1 MSVKIPIKLY
11 YNQDGTMYA
20 KGNKNVVP
28 FIFKLSSATYRLQLI
43 TPYSNLNYSFQAFFE
58 KGNGETTTGY
68 PMVYIGR
75 ETVIDT
81 EINWY
86 VYACDIEN
94 SVLSISDYNRTNQ
107 LKISFYM
114 SNGDTQNLQ
123 TLNSQPFV
131 TACSYSVTG
140 NQSAIE
146 DTPLEQLQRAI
157 DLGLLKRPLYS
168 EVVLQ
173 VNNLPTIGTDSA
185 SDNYNVGYVY
195 LALDDTTLN
204 EIDYPKY
211 HIYQANANG
220 TYDDLLNL
228 NISADLSGLETKV
241 SALETKTTTLETDVD
256 NVESGLNTAN
266 TNITNLDTKVNG
278 VETSVTT
285 LQNTTSALQN
295 SVNSLQSGKLDKSFN
310 ADTTIQ
316 EVSTIQDNDM
326 LVLNRE
332 NTAQKVKF
340 STIKEKIGGSTIV
353 ANPQLPENAPR
364 LKSVEINGEV
374 FNNETDLTEV
384 NTKINDIQ
392 ADRIRSIDYT
402 LETANWIDSGEETT
416 PFKYTLNLVAPINVD
431 NDTTFM
437 NTANSDFSVKYGFYL
452 SSVSYNTATPTNI
465 TCIFKAITKPTENIS
480 ATIELIPQGAV
491 GSIEQTITPNP
502 NVTETSPTL
511 SSLGIDGTNYKLLGS
526 GGGSNVQANVTTTDT
541 DPYLTSLQINN
552 DKYRAKNYDNEIATL
567 NQNVNKNTQDIEN
580 IITNGTIRRVEE
592 LPVNATCFFI
602 VVDKYGVTQPTNYFN
617 NKYWYINPEP
627 VATLNDLPTANADNK
642 NKIYYVTAQSKAYC
656 CYTADNTTYNWVV
669 LDTILTN
676 LGQTITYVAE
686 RPLIKNRVAS
696 QGYFVYNNTDLPN
709 VNDFYEVEVVTDS
722 GTIENFSKTNDI
734 TILSSDEISYV
745 NPTTFPFHIIGVKSL
760 PTTPTAYNAVSGTT
774 IAYIVEENNLGLG
787 AYINGTMI
795 YGQALLNALGLS
807 NVTYKGL
814 VNETNFPSS
823 LDAPTTQAQLY
834 VYLMKDNFLFQ
845 FKNENVGFSYVD
857 NDGEIKKYVK
867 GDNANVF
874 FENGF
879 LEQYIKEYKIP
890 IKILHY
896 SYLSRSLS
904 FNAERVIKYKGNI
917 NDYSKQ
923 VIYYITN
930 DILLEPIFSTLTIE
944 KATNE
949 NFTNNVLL
957 CKFATDEM
965 LVNARNGVATTYGLY
980 DANDGMVTKVDVN
993 YDSNTLQVNGA
1004 NQLQVKTSTG
1014 IKSTANGIAV
1024 DLVAGDGI
1032 SITDNTISVDLDN
1045 YDGGSF

>member
-43 TPYSNLNYSFQAFFE
+43 TPYSNSNYSFQAFFE

-123 TLNSQPFV
+123 TLNSQPFI

-157 DLGLLKRPLYS
+157 DLGLSKRPLYS

-228 NISADLSGLETKV
+228 SISADLSGLDTRV
-241 SALETKTTTLETDVD
+241 SALETKITTLETDVN

-266 TNITNLDTKVNG
+266 KNITNLDTKVNG
-278 VETSVTT
+278 LETSVTT
-285 LQNTTSALQN
+285 LQNTTSTLQN

-316 EVSTIQDNDM
+316 EVSTMQDNDM

-332 NTAQKVKF
+332 NAAQKVKF
-340 STIKEKIGGSTIV
+340 STIKEEIGGSTIV

-402 LETANWIDSGEETT
+402 LETANWVDSGEETT

-437 NTANSDFSVKYGFYL
+437 NTSNSDFSVKYGFYL

-552 DKYRAKNYDNEIATL
+552 NKYRAKNYDNEIATL

-602 VVDKYGVTQPTNYFN
+602 IVDKYGVTQPTNYFD
-617 NKYWYINPEP
+617 NKYWYVNPNP
-627 VATLNDLPTANADNK
+627 VATLSDLPTANADNK

-722 GTIENFSKTNDI
+722 GTIENFSNTNDI
-734 TILSSDEISYV
+734 TIRSSDRISYV
-745 NPTTFPFHIIGVKSL
+745 NLSSFPFHIIAVKSL
-760 PTTPTAYNAVSGTT
+760 PNTPTAYNAVSGTT

-857 NDGEIKKYVK
+857 NDGKIKKYVN
-867 GDNANVF
+867 GDNDNVS

-904 FNAERVIKYKGNI
+904 FNGERVIKYKANL
-917 NDYSKQ
+917 NDYAKQ

-957 CKFATDEM
+957 CKFTTDKM
-965 LVNARNGVATTYGLY
+965 LVNARNGVATTYGPSG
-980 DANDGMVTKVDVN
+980 DGFTQVDVN
-993 YDSNTLQVNGA
+993 YDSDTLQVNDA
-1004 NQLQVKTSTG
+1004 NQLQVKTGTG
-1014 IKSTANGIAV
+1014 IKSTVNGIAV

>member
-43 TPYSNLNYSFQAFFE
+43 TPYSNSNYSFQAFFE

-75 ETVIDT
+75 ETVIET

-123 TLNSQPFV
+123 TLNSQPFI

-185 SDNYNVGYVY
+185 SDNYNVGYLY

-228 NISADLSGLETKV
+228 NINADLSGLDTRV

-266 TNITNLDTKVNG
+266 TNITNLDTKVSGLETKTTTLETDVNNVKSGLNTANTNITNLDTKVSG

-316 EVSTIQDNDM
+316 EVSTMQDNDM

-374 FNNETDLTEV
+374 FNNETDLTEI
-384 NTKINDIQ
+384 NTTINDIQ

-402 LETANWIDSGEETT
+402 LESANWVDSGEETT
-416 PFKYTLNLVAPINVD
+416 PFKYTLNLVSPINVD

-465 TCIFKAITKPTENIS
+465 TCVFKAINQPTENIS
-480 ATIELIPQGAV
+480 ATLELIPQGAV
-491 GSIEQTITPNP
+491 GSI
-502 NVTETSPTL
+502 
-511 SSLGIDGTNYKLLGS
+511 GS

-552 DKYRAKNYDNEIATL
+552 DKYRVKNYDNEIATL

-580 IITNGTIRRVEE
+580 IITNGT
-592 LPVNATCFFI
+592 
-602 VVDKYGVTQPTNYFN
+602 
-617 NKYWYINPEP
+617 
-627 VATLNDLPTANADNK
+627 
-642 NKIYYVTAQSKAYC
+642 
-656 CYTADNTTYNWVV
+656 
-669 LDTILTN
+669 
-676 LGQTITYVAE
+676 
-686 RPLIKNRVAS
+686 
-696 QGYFVYNNTDLPN
+696 
-709 VNDFYEVEVVTDS
+709 
-722 GTIENFSKTNDI
+722 
-734 TILSSDEISYV
+734 
-745 NPTTFPFHIIGVKSL
+745 
-760 PTTPTAYNAVSGTT
+760 
-774 IAYIVEENNLGLG
+774 
-787 AYINGTMI
+787 
-795 YGQALLNALGLS
+795 
-807 NVTYKGL
+807 
-814 VNETNFPSS
+814 
-823 LDAPTTQAQLY
+823 
-834 VYLMKDNFLFQ
+834 
-845 FKNENVGFSYVD
+845 
-857 NDGEIKKYVK
+857 
-867 GDNANVF
+867 
-874 FENGF
+874 
-879 LEQYIKEYKIP
+879 
-890 IKILHY
+890 
-896 SYLSRSLS
+896 
-904 FNAERVIKYKGNI
+904 
-917 NDYSKQ
+917 
-923 VIYYITN
+923 
-930 DILLEPIFSTLTIE
+930 
-944 KATNE
+944 
-949 NFTNNVLL
+949 
-957 CKFATDEM
+957 
-965 LVNARNGVATTYGLY
+965 
-980 DANDGMVTKVDVN
+980 
-993 YDSNTLQVNGA
+993 
-1004 NQLQVKTSTG
+1004 
-1014 IKSTANGIAV
+1014 
-1024 DLVAGDGI
+1024 LVAGDGI

>member
-43 TPYSNLNYSFQAFFE
+43 TPYSNSNYSFQAFFE

-75 ETVIDT
+75 ETVIET

-123 TLNSQPFV
+123 TLNSQPFI

-157 DLGLLKRPLYS
+157 DLGLSKRPLYS

-220 TYDDLLNL
+220 TYDDLLNFT
-228 NISADLSGLETKV
+228 ISADLSGLDTRV
-241 SALETKTTTLETDVD
+241 SALETKTTTLETDID
-256 NVESGLNTAN
+256 NVESSLNTANTNITNLDTKVNGLETKTTTLETDIDNVESSLNTAN

-278 VETSVTT
+278 VETSVNT

-316 EVSTIQDNDM
+316 EVSTMQDNDM

-332 NTAQKVKF
+332 NTAKKVKF
-340 STIKEKIGGSTIV
+340 STIKEEIGGSTIV

-374 FNNETDLTEV
+374 FNNETDLTEI
-384 NTKINDIQ
+384 NTTINDIQ

-402 LETANWIDSGEETT
+402 LETANWVDSGEETT
-416 PFKYTLNLVAPINVD
+416 PFKYTLNLVSPINVD

-465 TCIFKAITKPTENIS
+465 TCVFKAITQPTENIS

-491 GSIEQTITPNP
+491 GSI
-502 NVTETSPTL
+502 
-511 SSLGIDGTNYKLLGS
+511 GS

-552 DKYRAKNYDNEIATL
+552 DKYRVKNYD
-567 NQNVNKNTQDIEN
+567 
-580 IITNGTIRRVEE
+580 
-592 LPVNATCFFI
+592 
-602 VVDKYGVTQPTNYFN
+602 
-617 NKYWYINPEP
+617 
-627 VATLNDLPTANADNK
+627 
-642 NKIYYVTAQSKAYC
+642 
-656 CYTADNTTYNWVV
+656 
-669 LDTILTN
+669 
-676 LGQTITYVAE
+676 
-686 RPLIKNRVAS
+686 
-696 QGYFVYNNTDLPN
+696 
-709 VNDFYEVEVVTDS
+709 
-722 GTIENFSKTNDI
+722 
-734 TILSSDEISYV
+734 
-745 NPTTFPFHIIGVKSL
+745 
-760 PTTPTAYNAVSGTT
+760 
-774 IAYIVEENNLGLG
+774 
-787 AYINGTMI
+787 
-795 YGQALLNALGLS
+795 
-807 NVTYKGL
+807 
-814 VNETNFPSS
+814 
-823 LDAPTTQAQLY
+823 
-834 VYLMKDNFLFQ
+834 
-845 FKNENVGFSYVD
+845 
-857 NDGEIKKYVK
+857 
-867 GDNANVF
+867 
-874 FENGF
+874 
-879 LEQYIKEYKIP
+879 
-890 IKILHY
+890 
-896 SYLSRSLS
+896 
-904 FNAERVIKYKGNI
+904 
-917 NDYSKQ
+917 
-923 VIYYITN
+923 
-930 DILLEPIFSTLTIE
+930 
-944 KATNE
+944 
-949 NFTNNVLL
+949 
-957 CKFATDEM
+957 
-965 LVNARNGVATTYGLY
+965 
-980 DANDGMVTKVDVN
+980 

-1032 SITDNTISVDLDN
+1032 SITDNIISVDLDN

>member
-43 TPYSNLNYSFQAFFE
+43 TPYSNSNYSFQAFFE

-123 TLNSQPFV
+123 TLNSQPFI

-211 HIYQANANG
+211 HIYQADADG
-220 TYDDLLNL
+220 TYNDLLNFTT
-228 NISADLSGLETKV
+228 NADLSGLDTRV

-278 VETSVTT
+278 LETKTTTLENDVNNVKSGLNTANTNITNLDTKVNGLETNVNT

-295 SVNSLQSGKLDKSFN
+295 SVNNIQSGKLDKAFN

-316 EVSTIQDNDM
+316 EVSTMQDNDT

-332 NTAQKVKF
+332 NTAKKVKF
-340 STIKEKIGGSTIV
+340 STIKEEIGGSTIV

-374 FNNETDLTEV
+374 FNNETDLTEI
-384 NTKINDIQ
+384 NTTINDIQ

-402 LETANWIDSGEETT
+402 LETANWVNSGEETT
-416 PFKYTLNLVAPINVD
+416 PFKYTLNLVSPINVD

-465 TCIFKAITKPTENIS
+465 TCIFKAITQPTENIS
-480 ATIELIPQGAV
+480 ATLELIPQGAV
-491 GSIEQTITPNP
+491 GSI
-502 NVTETSPTL
+502 
-511 SSLGIDGTNYKLLGS
+511 GS

-552 DKYRAKNYDNEIATL
+552 NKYRVKNYDNEIATL
-567 NQNVNKNTQDIEN
+567 NTNVDKNTQDIEN
-580 IITNGTIRRVEE
+580 IITNGT
-592 LPVNATCFFI
+592 
-602 VVDKYGVTQPTNYFN
+602 
-617 NKYWYINPEP
+617 
-627 VATLNDLPTANADNK
+627 
-642 NKIYYVTAQSKAYC
+642 
-656 CYTADNTTYNWVV
+656 
-669 LDTILTN
+669 
-676 LGQTITYVAE
+676 
-686 RPLIKNRVAS
+686 
-696 QGYFVYNNTDLPN
+696 
-709 VNDFYEVEVVTDS
+709 
-722 GTIENFSKTNDI
+722 
-734 TILSSDEISYV
+734 
-745 NPTTFPFHIIGVKSL
+745 
-760 PTTPTAYNAVSGTT
+760 
-774 IAYIVEENNLGLG
+774 
-787 AYINGTMI
+787 
-795 YGQALLNALGLS
+795 
-807 NVTYKGL
+807 
-814 VNETNFPSS
+814 
-823 LDAPTTQAQLY
+823 
-834 VYLMKDNFLFQ
+834 
-845 FKNENVGFSYVD
+845 
-857 NDGEIKKYVK
+857 
-867 GDNANVF
+867 
-874 FENGF
+874 
-879 LEQYIKEYKIP
+879 
-890 IKILHY
+890 
-896 SYLSRSLS
+896 
-904 FNAERVIKYKGNI
+904 
-917 NDYSKQ
+917 
-923 VIYYITN
+923 
-930 DILLEPIFSTLTIE
+930 
-944 KATNE
+944 
-949 NFTNNVLL
+949 
-957 CKFATDEM
+957 
-965 LVNARNGVATTYGLY
+965 
-980 DANDGMVTKVDVN
+980 
-993 YDSNTLQVNGA
+993 
-1004 NQLQVKTSTG
+1004 
-1014 IKSTANGIAV
+1014 
-1024 DLVAGDGI
+1024 LVAGDGI

>member
-43 TPYSNLNYSFQAFFE
+43 TPYSNSNYSFQAFFE

-123 TLNSQPFV
+123 TLNSQPFI

-157 DLGLLKRPLYS
+157 DLGLSKRPLYS

-185 SDNYNVGYVY
+185 SDNYNVGYLY

-228 NISADLSGLETKV
+228 NISADLSGLET
-241 SALETKTTTLETDVD
+241 
-256 NVESGLNTAN
+256 
-266 TNITNLDTKVNG
+266 
-278 VETSVTT
+278 SVTT

-295 SVNSLQSGKLDKSFN
+295 SVNSLQSGLNTANTNITNLDTKVNGLETNVNTLQDTTSALQNSVNNLQSGKLDKSFN

-316 EVSTIQDNDM
+316 EVSTMQDNDM

-332 NTAQKVKF
+332 NIAKKVKF
-340 STIKEKIGGSTIV
+340 STIKEEIGGSTIV

-402 LETANWIDSGEETT
+402 LETANWVDSGEETT

-465 TCIFKAITKPTENIS
+465 TCIFKAITQPTENIS
-480 ATIELIPQGAV
+480 ATLELIPQGAV

-552 DKYRAKNYDNEIATL
+552 NKYRAKNYDNEIATL

-602 VVDKYGVTQPTNYFN
+602 IVDKYGVTQPTNYFD
-617 NKYWYINPEP
+617 NKYWYVNPNP
-627 VATLNDLPTANADNK
+627 VATLSDLPTANADNK

-814 VNETNFPSS
+814 VNETNFPTS

-857 NDGEIKKYVK
+857 NDGKIKKYVK
-867 GDNANVF
+867 SDNANVF

-896 SYLSRSLS
+896 SYLNRSLS
-904 FNAERVIKYKGNI
+904 FNAERVIKYKANI
-917 NDYSKQ
+917 NDDAKQ

-930 DILLEPIFSTLTIE
+930 DILLEPIFSTLLIE
-944 KATNE
+944 KATSG
-949 NFTNNVLL
+949 NFANNVLL
-957 CKFATDEM
+957 CKFTTGEM
-965 LVNARNGVATTYGLY
+965 LVNARNGVAISYLLHDT
-980 DANDGMVTKVDVN
+980 DGFFTQFDVN
-993 YDSNTLQVNGA
+993 YDSDTLQVNGD
-1004 NQLQVKTSTG
+1004 NQLQVKTGTG

-1024 DLVAGDGI
+1024 NLVAGDGI

>member
-43 TPYSNLNYSFQAFFE
+43 TPYSNSNYSFQAFFE

-157 DLGLLKRPLYS
+157 DLGLSKRPLYS

-228 NISADLSGLETKV
+228 NISADLSGLDTRV
-241 SALETKTTTLETDVD
+241 SALETKTTTLE
-256 NVESGLNTAN
+256 
-266 TNITNLDTKVNG
+266 
-278 VETSVTT
+278 
-285 LQNTTSALQN
+285 NTTSALQN

-316 EVSTIQDNDM
+316 EVSTMQDNDT
-326 LVLNRE
+326 LVLNRK

-340 STIKEKIGGSTIV
+340 STIKEEIGGSTIV

-402 LETANWIDSGEETT
+402 LESANWVDSGEETT
-416 PFKYTLNLVAPINVD
+416 PFKYTLNLVSPINVD

-541 DPYLTSLQINN
+541 DPYLNSLQIDNK
-552 DKYRAKNYDNEIATL
+552 KYRAKNYDNEIATL

-602 VVDKYGVTQPTNYFN
+602 IVDKYGVTQPTNYFD
-617 NKYWYINPEP
+617 NKYWYVNPNP
-627 VATLNDLPTANADNK
+627 VATLSDLPTANADNK

-656 CYTADNTTYNWVV
+656 CYTANNTTYNWVV

-722 GTIENFSKTNDI
+722 GTIENFSKTNNI

-904 FNAERVIKYKGNI
+904 FNAERVIKYKANI
-917 NDYSKQ
+917 NYYAKQ

-957 CKFATDEM
+957 CKFTTDEM
-965 LVNARNGVATTYGLY
+965 LINARNGAATTYGSY
-980 DANDGMVTKVDVN
+980 DTDGVFTQVDVN
-993 YDSNTLQVNGA
+993 YDSDTLQVNGA

>member
-43 TPYSNLNYSFQAFFE
+43 TPYSNSNYSFQAFFE

-123 TLNSQPFV
+123 TLNSQPFI

-211 HIYQANANG
+211 HIYQANADG

-228 NISADLSGLETKV
+228 TISADLSGLDTRVSALETKTTNLETDV
-241 SALETKTTTLETDVD
+241 ENVESGLNTANTNITNLDTKVNGLETKTTTLETDVD
-256 NVESGLNTAN
+256 NVKSGLNTAN

-295 SVNSLQSGKLDKSFN
+295 SVNNLQSGKLDKAFN

-316 EVSTIQDNDM
+316 EVSTMQDNDT

-340 STIKEKIGGSTIV
+340 STIKEEIGGSTIV

-374 FNNETDLTEV
+374 FNNETDLTEI
-384 NTKINDIQ
+384 NTIINDIQ

-402 LETANWIDSGEETT
+402 LKTANWVDSGEETT
-416 PFKYTLNLVAPINVD
+416 PFKYTLNLVSPINVD

-465 TCIFKAITKPTENIS
+465 TCIFKAITQPTENIS
-480 ATIELIPQGAV
+480 ATLELIPQAAV
-491 GSIEQTITPNP
+491 GS
-502 NVTETSPTL
+502 
-511 SSLGIDGTNYKLLGS
+511 S

-552 DKYRAKNYDNEIATL
+552 DKYRVKNYD
-567 NQNVNKNTQDIEN
+567 
-580 IITNGTIRRVEE
+580 
-592 LPVNATCFFI
+592 
-602 VVDKYGVTQPTNYFN
+602 
-617 NKYWYINPEP
+617 
-627 VATLNDLPTANADNK
+627 
-642 NKIYYVTAQSKAYC
+642 
-656 CYTADNTTYNWVV
+656 
-669 LDTILTN
+669 
-676 LGQTITYVAE
+676 
-686 RPLIKNRVAS
+686 
-696 QGYFVYNNTDLPN
+696 
-709 VNDFYEVEVVTDS
+709 
-722 GTIENFSKTNDI
+722 
-734 TILSSDEISYV
+734 
-745 NPTTFPFHIIGVKSL
+745 
-760 PTTPTAYNAVSGTT
+760 
-774 IAYIVEENNLGLG
+774 
-787 AYINGTMI
+787 
-795 YGQALLNALGLS
+795 
-807 NVTYKGL
+807 
-814 VNETNFPSS
+814 
-823 LDAPTTQAQLY
+823 
-834 VYLMKDNFLFQ
+834 
-845 FKNENVGFSYVD
+845 
-857 NDGEIKKYVK
+857 
-867 GDNANVF
+867 
-874 FENGF
+874 
-879 LEQYIKEYKIP
+879 
-890 IKILHY
+890 
-896 SYLSRSLS
+896 
-904 FNAERVIKYKGNI
+904 
-917 NDYSKQ
+917 
-923 VIYYITN
+923 
-930 DILLEPIFSTLTIE
+930 
-944 KATNE
+944 
-949 NFTNNVLL
+949 
-957 CKFATDEM
+957 
-965 LVNARNGVATTYGLY
+965 
-980 DANDGMVTKVDVN
+980 
-993 YDSNTLQVNGA
+993 YDSDTLQVNGA

>member
-43 TPYSNLNYSFQAFFE
+43 TPYSNSNYSFQAFFE

-123 TLNSQPFV
+123 TLNSQPFI

-157 DLGLLKRPLYS
+157 DLGLSKRPLYS

-185 SDNYNVGYVY
+185 SDNYNVGYLY

-228 NISADLSGLETKV
+228 NISADLSGLET
-241 SALETKTTTLETDVD
+241 
-256 NVESGLNTAN
+256 
-266 TNITNLDTKVNG
+266 
-278 VETSVTT
+278 SVTT

-295 SVNSLQSGKLDKSFN
+295 SVNSLQSGLNTANTNITNLDTKVNGLETNVNTLQDTTSALQNSVNNLQSGKLDKSFN

-316 EVSTIQDNDM
+316 EVSTMQDNDT

-332 NTAQKVKF
+332 NTAKKVKF
-340 STIKEKIGGSTIV
+340 STIKEEIGGSTIV

-402 LETANWIDSGEETT
+402 LETANWVDSGEETT

-465 TCIFKAITKPTENIS
+465 TCIFKAITQPTENIS
-480 ATIELIPQGAV
+480 ATLELIPQGAV

-552 DKYRAKNYDNEIATL
+552 NKYRAKNYDNEIATL

-602 VVDKYGVTQPTNYFN
+602 IVDKYGVTQPTNYFD
-617 NKYWYINPEP
+617 NKYWYVNPNP
-627 VATLNDLPTANADNK
+627 VATLSDLPTANADNK

-814 VNETNFPSS
+814 VNETNFPTS

-857 NDGEIKKYVK
+857 NDGKIKKYVK
-867 GDNANVF
+867 SDNANVF

-896 SYLSRSLS
+896 SYLNRSLS
-904 FNAERVIKYKGNI
+904 FNAERVIKYKANI
-917 NDYSKQ
+917 NDD
-923 VIYYITN
+923 IYYITN
-930 DILLEPIFSTLTIE
+930 DILLEPIFSTLLIE
-944 KATNE
+944 KATSG
-949 NFTNNVLL
+949 NFANNVLL
-957 CKFATDEM
+957 CKFTTGEM
-965 LVNARNGVATTYGLY
+965 LVNARNGVAISYLLHDT
-980 DANDGMVTKVDVN
+980 DGFFTQFDVN
-993 YDSNTLQVNGA
+993 YDSDTLQVNGD
-1004 NQLQVKTSTG
+1004 NQLQVKTGTG

-1024 DLVAGDGI
+1024 NLVAGDGI

>member
-43 TPYSNLNYSFQAFFE
+43 TPYSNSNYSFQAFFE

-123 TLNSQPFV
+123 TLNSQPFI

-157 DLGLLKRPLYS
+157 DLGLSKRPLYS

-228 NISADLSGLETKV
+228 NISADLSGLDTRV
-241 SALETKTTTLETDVD
+241 SALET
-256 NVESGLNTAN
+256 NVN
-266 TNITNLDTKVNG
+266 
-278 VETSVTT
+278 T
-285 LQNTTSALQN
+285 LQDTTSALQN

-310 ADTTIQ
+310 SDTTIQ
-316 EVSTIQDNDM
+316 EVSTMQDNDM

-340 STIKEKIGGSTIV
+340 STIKEEIGGSTIV

-374 FNNETDLTEV
+374 FNNETDLTEI

-402 LETANWIDSGEETT
+402 LETANWVDSGEETT

-465 TCIFKAITKPTENIS
+465 TCVFKAITQPTENIS
-480 ATIELIPQGAV
+480 ATLELIPQGAV

-502 NVTETSPTL
+502 NVTEDSPTL

-552 DKYRAKNYDNEIATL
+552 NKYRVKNYDNAIATL

-602 VVDKYGVTQPTNYFN
+602 IVDKYGVTQPTNYFN
-617 NKYWYINPEP
+617 NKYWYVNPEP

-814 VNETNFPSS
+814 VDETNFPSS
-823 LDAPTTQAQLY
+823 LDAPTTQRQLY

-845 FKNENVGFSYVD
+845 FKNENVGYSYVD
-857 NDGEIKKYVK
+857 NDGKIKKYVK
-867 GDNANVF
+867 DDNANVF

-904 FNAERVIKYKGNI
+904 FNAERVIKYKANI

-930 DILLEPIFSTLTIE
+930 DILLEPIFSTLTIG

-957 CKFATDEM
+957 CNFTTDQM
-965 LVNARNGVATTYGLY
+965 LVNARNGAATTYGSY
-980 DANDGMVTKVDVN
+980 DTDGIFTQVDVN
-993 YDSNTLQVNGA
+993 YDSDTLQVNGA

>member
-43 TPYSNLNYSFQAFFE
+43 TPYSNSNYSFQAFFE

-123 TLNSQPFV
+123 TLNSQPFI

-157 DLGLLKRPLYS
+157 DLGLSKRPLYS

-204 EIDYPKY
+204 EIDYPRY

-220 TYDDLLNL
+220 TYDDLLNF
-228 NISADLSGLETKV
+228 NISVDLSGLDTRV
-241 SALETKTTTLETDVD
+241 STLETKTTTLETDVD

-278 VETSVTT
+278 VETNVNT
-285 LQNTTSALQN
+285 LQDTTSALQN
-295 SVNSLQSGKLDKSFN
+295 SVNNLQSGKLDKSFN

-316 EVSTIQDNDM
+316 EVSTMQDNDT

-340 STIKEKIGGSTIV
+340 STIKEEIGGSTIV

-364 LKSVEINGEV
+364 LKTVEINGEV
-374 FNNETDLTEV
+374 FNNETDLTEI
-384 NTKINDIQ
+384 NTTINDIQ

-402 LETANWIDSGEETT
+402 LETANWVDSGEETT

-465 TCIFKAITKPTENIS
+465 TCIFKAITQPTENIS

-580 IITNGTIRRVEE
+580 INTNISTLNTNVNKNTQDIENIITNG
-592 LPVNATCFFI
+592 
-602 VVDKYGVTQPTNYFN
+602 
-617 NKYWYINPEP
+617 
-627 VATLNDLPTANADNK
+627 
-642 NKIYYVTAQSKAYC
+642 
-656 CYTADNTTYNWVV
+656 
-669 LDTILTN
+669 
-676 LGQTITYVAE
+676 
-686 RPLIKNRVAS
+686 
-696 QGYFVYNNTDLPN
+696 
-709 VNDFYEVEVVTDS
+709 
-722 GTIENFSKTNDI
+722 
-734 TILSSDEISYV
+734 
-745 NPTTFPFHIIGVKSL
+745 
-760 PTTPTAYNAVSGTT
+760 
-774 IAYIVEENNLGLG
+774 
-787 AYINGTMI
+787 
-795 YGQALLNALGLS
+795 
-807 NVTYKGL
+807 
-814 VNETNFPSS
+814 
-823 LDAPTTQAQLY
+823 
-834 VYLMKDNFLFQ
+834 
-845 FKNENVGFSYVD
+845 
-857 NDGEIKKYVK
+857 
-867 GDNANVF
+867 
-874 FENGF
+874 
-879 LEQYIKEYKIP
+879 IP
-890 IKILHY
+890 
-896 SYLSRSLS
+896 
-904 FNAERVIKYKGNI
+904 
-917 NDYSKQ
+917 
-923 VIYYITN
+923 
-930 DILLEPIFSTLTIE
+930 
-944 KATNE
+944 
-949 NFTNNVLL
+949 
-957 CKFATDEM
+957 
-965 LVNARNGVATTYGLY
+965 
-980 DANDGMVTKVDVN
+980 
-993 YDSNTLQVNGA
+993 
-1004 NQLQVKTSTG
+1004 
-1014 IKSTANGIAV
+1014 V

-1032 SITDNTISVDLDN
+1032 SITDNIISVDLDN

>member
-43 TPYSNLNYSFQAFFE
+43 TPYSNSNYSFQAFFE

-123 TLNSQPFV
+123 TLNSQPFI

-157 DLGLLKRPLYS
+157 DLGLSKRPLYS

-228 NISADLSGLETKV
+228 NISADLSGLDTRV

-316 EVSTIQDNDM
+316 EVSTMQDNDM

-374 FNNETDLTEV
+374 FNNETDLTEI
-384 NTKINDIQ
+384 NTTINDIQ

-402 LETANWIDSGEETT
+402 LETANWVDSGEETT

-502 NVTETSPTL
+502 NVTEDSPTL

-541 DPYLTSLQINN
+541 DPYLTSLQIDNN
-552 DKYRAKNYDNEIATL
+552 KYRAKNYDNEIATL

-734 TILSSDEISYV
+734 TILSSDAISYA

-834 VYLMKDNFLFQ
+834 VYLMKDHFLFQ
-845 FKNENVGFSYVD
+845 FKDKDIGYSYVD
-857 NDGEIKKYVK
+857 NDGKIKKYIN

-874 FENGF
+874 FENSF

-904 FNAERVIKYKGNI
+904 FNAERVIKYKANI
-917 NDYSKQ
+917 NDYDKQ

-930 DILLEPIFSTLTIE
+930 DILIEPIFSTLTIK

-957 CKFATDEM
+957 CTFTTDRM
-965 LVNARNGVATTYGLY
+965 LVNARNGAATTYGSY
-980 DANDGMVTKVDVN
+980 DTDGIFTQVDVN
-993 YDSNTLQVNGA
+993 YDSDTLQVNGA

-1032 SITDNTISVDLDN
+1032 SITNNTISVDLDN

>member
-157 DLGLLKRPLYS
+157 DLGLSKRPLYS

-228 NISADLSGLETKV
+228 NISADLSGLDTRV
-241 SALETKTTTLETDVD
+241 SALETKTTTLETNVD

-266 TNITNLDTKVNG
+266 TNITNLDTKVSG
-278 VETSVTT
+278 LETNVNT

-316 EVSTIQDNDM
+316 EVSTMQDNDM

-340 STIKEKIGGSTIV
+340 STIKEEIGGSTIV

-374 FNNETDLTEV
+374 FNNETDLTEI
-384 NTKINDIQ
+384 NTTINDIQ

-402 LETANWIDSGEETT
+402 LETANWVDSGEETT
-416 PFKYTLNLVAPINVD
+416 PFKYTLNLVSPINVD

-465 TCIFKAITKPTENIS
+465 TCIFKAITQPTENIS

-491 GSIEQTITPNP
+491 GSIEQTIAPNP

-541 DPYLTSLQINN
+541 DPYLNSLQIDNN
-552 DKYRAKNYDNEIATL
+552 KYRAKNYDNEIATL

-602 VVDKYGVTQPTNYFN
+602 IVDKYGVTQPTNYFD
-617 NKYWYINPEP
+617 NKYWYVNPNP
-627 VATLNDLPTANADNK
+627 VATLSDLPTANADNK

-734 TILSSDEISYV
+734 TILSSNEISYV

-814 VNETNFPSS
+814 VNETNFPTS

-857 NDGEIKKYVK
+857 NDGKIKKYI
-867 GDNANVF
+867 GNNGNVF
-874 FENGF
+874 FENS
-879 LEQYIKEYKIP
+879 LLLKYIKEYKIP
-890 IKILHY
+890 IKFI
-896 SYLSRSLS
+896 SYGYMSRDLIGNSQQVLKYNTNLSLS
-904 FNAERVIKYKGNI
+904 NF
-917 NDYSKQ
+917 Q
-923 VIYYITN
+923 VMYYTSSTMN
-930 DILLEPIFSTLTIE
+930 TTEPIFSYLSIK
-944 KATNE
+944 KATSG
-949 NFTNNVLL
+949 NFANNVLL
-957 CKFATDEM
+957 CNVSNDTM

-980 DANDGMVTKVDVN
+980 DGFTQVDVN
-993 YDSNTLQVNGA
+993 YDSDTLQVTSA
-1004 NQLQVKTSTG
+1004 NELSVKTSTG

>member
-43 TPYSNLNYSFQAFFE
+43 TPYSNSNYSFQAFFE

-123 TLNSQPFV
+123 TLNSQPFI

-157 DLGLLKRPLYS
+157 DLGLSKRPLYS

-204 EIDYPKY
+204 EIDYPRY

-228 NISADLSGLETKV
+228 NISADLSGLDARV

-278 VETSVTT
+278 VETNVTT

-316 EVSTIQDNDM
+316 EVSTMQDNDM

-340 STIKEKIGGSTIV
+340 STIKEEIGGSTIV

-374 FNNETDLTEV
+374 FNNETDLTEI
-384 NTKINDIQ
+384 NTTINDIQ

-402 LETANWIDSGEETT
+402 LETANWVDSGEETT

-465 TCIFKAITKPTENIS
+465 TCIFKSITQPTENIS

-602 VVDKYGVTQPTNYFN
+602 IVDKYGVTQPTNYFN
-617 NKYWYINPEP
+617 NKYWYVNPNP
-627 VATLNDLPTANADNK
+627 VATLSDLPTANADNK

-686 RPLIKNRVAS
+686 RPLIANRVAS

-745 NPTTFPFHIIGVKSL
+745 NPPTFPFHIIGVKSL

-795 YGQALLNALGLS
+795 YGQALLNTLGLS

-834 VYLMKDNFLFQ
+834 VYLMKDHFLFQ
-845 FKNENVGFSYVD
+845 FKDKDIGYSYVD
-857 NDGEIKKYVK
+857 NDGKIKKYVK
-867 GDNANVF
+867 SDNANVF

-904 FNAERVIKYKGNI
+904 FNGERVIKYKANI
-917 NDYSKQ
+917 NDYAKQ

-957 CKFATDEM
+957 CAFTTDKM
-965 LVNARNGVATTYGLY
+965 LVNARNGVATTYNSY
-980 DANDGMVTKVDVN
+980 DTDGVFTQVDVN

-1004 NQLQVKTSTG
+1004 NALQVKTSTG